1 VVSPHAGFIYSGD
14 ILGAVYSRIKIPE
27 TIILLSPNHT
37 GRGENISA
45 MTEGIWSM
53 PMASIVIDEELATQ
67 LCKETSIVK
76 PVPAAHKFENSLETQ
91 LPFLQC
97 LKNDFH
103 IVPTCL
109 KKVDFP
115 ICKN

>member
-1 VVSPHAGFIYSGD
+1 
-14 ILGAVYSRIKIPE
+14 
-27 TIILLSPNHT
+27 
-37 GRGENISA
+37 

-53 PMASIVIDEELATQ
+53 RLGDIAIDEELATQ

-76 PVPAAHKFENSLETQ
+76 PVPAAHQFENSLETQ

-103 IVPTCL
+103 IVPICL
-109 KKVDFP
+109 KKVDFS
-115 ICKN
+115 ICKNLSEGIIKALEHKGENSFNYRKLRHVTFRVS